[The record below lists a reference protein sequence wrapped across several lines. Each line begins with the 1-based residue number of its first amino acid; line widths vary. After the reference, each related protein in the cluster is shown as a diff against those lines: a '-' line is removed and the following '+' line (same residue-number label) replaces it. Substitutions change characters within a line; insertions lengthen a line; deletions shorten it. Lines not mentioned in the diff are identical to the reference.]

1 MRWSPSKN
9 SPRGSEDLYCLQ
21 SLPAPWKAQPL
32 RSLSPV
38 PMVEDHRCAISRRFR
53 DRGKSTSSSSG
64 VNRRGR
70 PVEGEGGG
78 EWEIDEVV
86 RCAGGRF
93 GERDDGVRWGKSD
106 GFIKRTH
113 LDRLIPE
120 FCIHI
125 AVITHVIDN
134 VVSTRCIN
142 EVHQRGV
149 SMRCINEV
157 FQPVWIR

>member
-64 VNRRGR
+64 VNRRAR
-70 PVEGEGGG
+70 PMCRGTIWGTGSKWVSGGK
-78 EWEIDEVV
+78 E
-86 RCAGGRF
+86 
-93 GERDDGVRWGKSD
+93 DGVRWGKSD